1 MKKFSFNSRKF
12 RYGGIT
18 AALTALVV
26 AIVIVLNVAISTLGA
41 RFNWYTDMTP
51 HMLFTLSDACIELIE
66 NGDPEFKTESPVEM
80 VKKIRE
86 ENKAYNAAN
95 GLTPEDADYKDENIK
110 INIIFCEER
119 DVVESSMASNYICKT
134 ADELATK
141 FSDYIDLKFY
151 DIVRNPSK
159 VSKFQVTSTSTIATS
174 DVIVEFGTEFR
185 IYTQKAFFDIDSS
198 TGEAWAYNGEKKL
211 TAGILAVT
219 RAESPIACFTVNH
232 GEATP
237 DSALYTTLEDAGFEV
252 RTIDLSSGEPIP
264 EDCRLIIIYNPQS
277 DFQLGST
284 KGDVDEINILNDYL
298 DKSNALMVFMDPQ
311 TNKGQR
317 LTVLEDFL
325 ETWGI
330 SYDRYTDVSGT
341 YPYMIKDS
349 ANSLTS
355 DGFSVVG
362 NYVKDGFG
370 ATITSSM
377 TKSDY
382 PRKVVFPNAMSIS
395 PAADLYK
402 AAHYTNPDNTDEQY
416 DYYEYS
422 SNNVTRK
429 MFNLFVTSDGA
440 QAFANGIN
448 VGKSTAAN
456 PFSLMT
462 VTIEDRQ
469 LQEDNYTV
477 IDDFSYVI
485 ACGTTSFATGE
496 YLNSDSI
503 GNSELLLS
511 VFRVIGREPVPVG
524 IDRKPFADY
533 SIDTIEAKDA
543 TQYTVVLTVV
553 PAVITASVAAVVLI
567 RRKNK

>member
-12 RYGGIT
+12 RYGGVT

-26 AIVIVLNVAISTLGA
+26 AIVIVLNIAVSTLGA

-51 HMLFTLSDACIELIE
+51 HMLFTLSDACIELIQ
-66 NGDPEFKTESPVEM
+66 NGDPEFNTESPVEM
-80 VKKIRE
+80 VEKIRA
-86 ENKAYNAAN
+86 ENKAYNEAN
-95 GLTPEDADYKDENIK
+95 GLSPEDTGYKDENIK

-119 DVVESSMASNYICKT
+119 DVVESAMASNYICKT

-159 VSKFQVTSTSTIATS
+159 VSKFQVTSTSTIAPS

-185 IYTQKAFFDIDSS
+185 IYTQKAFFDIDST

-211 TAGILAVT
+211 TAGILTVT
-219 RAESPIACFTVNH
+219 RAEAPVACFTVNH
-232 GEATP
+232 GETTP
-237 DSALYTTLEDAGFEV
+237 DSALRTTLEDAGFTV
-252 RTIDLSSGEPIP
+252 QNIDLSSGEPIP
-264 EDCRLIIIYNPQS
+264 EDCRLIVIYNPQS
-277 DFQLGST
+277 DFHLGST
-284 KGDVDEINILNDYL
+284 KGDIDEINILNDYL
-298 DKSNALMVFMDPQ
+298 DKSNALMVFMDPK

-330 SYDRYTDVSGT
+330 SYDRYTDISGT
-341 YPYMIKDS
+341 YPYVIKDS
-349 ANSLTS
+349 ANSLTA

-362 NYVKDGFG
+362 NYATDGFG
-370 ATITSSM
+370 STITSSM
-377 TKSDY
+377 TQGEY

-395 PAADLYK
+395 PAADLYTPTR
-402 AAHYTNPDNTDEQY
+402 YTNPDNPDDQY

-429 MFNLFVTSDGA
+429 MFNLFVSAEGA
-440 QAFANGIN
+440 EAFANGIN
-448 VGKSTAAN
+448 VGKATAKN

-469 LQEDNYTV
+469 LQEDNYSL

-485 ACGTTSFATGE
+485 ACGTTSFATDE